1 MAPRRFRGAAALVVG
16 AMLACCLERG
26 FVSPTNATRRNLAAG
41 FASGLAG
48 VLGLESAQAY
58 DLPDLPYA
66 YDALEP
72 SIDKATMEF
81 HHDKHHLTYVT
92 NINKAMEGKTQPPL
106 VELQKTAIKD
116 GAAFRNSG
124 GGAYNHNFF
133 WLEMAPTGKGGKPSG
148 KLASAID
155 ESFGSMDDFKAKFEA
170 AGAPGARFGSGWVW
184 LVVDGDKKLAIT
196 STPNQDNPLMEG
208 VDGTAGIPI
217 LGCDVWEHAYYL
229 KYQYRRPDYIKAWWD
244 VVNWDQV
251 SAWYEDALGGTAPT
265 ADSATSAAALSGR
278 KTAATS
284 SFSLKLGFEA
294 NARYGS

>member
-1 MAPRRFRGAAALVVG
+1 M
-16 AMLACCLERG
+16 
-26 FVSPTNATRRNLAAG
+26 SPTNATRRSLAAG

-124 GGAYNHNFF
+124 GGAYN
-133 WLEMAPTGKGGKPSG
+133 TT
-148 KLASAID
+148 
-155 ESFGSMDDFKAKFEA
+155 SFGWRWH
-170 AGAPGARFGSGWVW
+170 PLAREESPQRSWQ
-184 LVVDGDKKLAIT
+184 K
-196 STPNQDNPLMEG
+196 P
-208 VDGTAGIPI
+208 
-217 LGCDVWEHAYYL
+217 
-229 KYQYRRPDYIKAWWD
+229 
-244 VVNWDQV
+244 
-251 SAWYEDALGGTAPT
+251 
-265 ADSATSAAALSGR
+265 
-278 KTAATS
+278 
-284 SFSLKLGFEA
+284 
-294 NARYGS
+294 